1 MMLLWHVTWSH
12 IQGQVGVVE
21 LLLGAKLRPLVG
33 MLVLGM
39 LVMWMLCPA
48 RMLLTL
54 LTASAVYLCQGLGLQ
69 GGSFYLTIL
78 VMLGLIISHSKR
90 TYDL

>member
-1 MMLLWHVTWSH
+1 MMLLWHVTRSH

-33 MLVLGM
+33 MLVLWM
-39 LVMWMLCPA
+39 LGMWMLCPA

-54 LTASAVYLCQGLGLQ
+54 LTTSAVYLCQGLGLQ
-69 GGSFYLTIL
+69 GKFLLNNPGHIRAYYIPQ
-78 VMLGLIISHSKR
+78 
-90 TYDL
+90 

>member
-1 MMLLWHVTWSH
+1 MMLLWHVTRSH

-48 RMLLTL
+48 RVLLTL

-69 GGSFYLTIL
+69 RGEFLLNNTTL
-78 VMLGLIISHSKR
+78 VLLRFLKSHSKK
-90 TYDL
+90 